1 MTTKD
6 SVIVT
11 ARLRTDDALLLKKI
25 KEEHGMSTAGV
36 ILFAIAKLQK
46 EKPGPKLIFPEHH
59 KQRKFYTELLNVVK
73 TNGGNPKLPSRDVK
87 AIAYRVGIM
96 TPETCKRYLDAL
108 TIQGFCSLQSDYV
121 TVLKK
126 WDTKSKKE
134 E

>member
-6 SVIVT
+6 SMVVT

-25 KEEHGMSTAGV
+25 KEEYGMSTAGV
-36 ILFAIAKLQK
+36 ILFALAKLRKQ
-46 EKPGPKLIFPEHH
+46 KPGPNLMFPEHH
-59 KQRKFYTELLNVVK
+59 KQRKFYTELLNVMK
-73 TNGGNPKLPSRDVK
+73 INDGKPKIPSSDVK

-108 TIQGFCSLQSDYV
+108 AIQGFCSLHSDYI

-126 WDTKSKKE
+126 WEEKSKKE